1 MGIVPYRCRG
11 IVQGGRGKS
20 SLYDRRHCR
29 PLPVLQCRRIFG
41 TFANS
46 KRVRAVWQLCRSR
59 AIFTA
64 RRKLARGNVQ
74 GRREKSS
81 LYDRRHCRLLPVS
94 QWRNWREGSGGIILP
109 ISFFVVDRQPQVLQG
124 QNLLVGQLRSCGVG
138 AGGKTLFAGGRL
150 NSIWQ
155 ITYLRS
161 SAFGFAYTP
170 LTMEWKRCGE
180 MSKRE
185 LFLFAEISIPKYN
198 DNHCR

>member
-1 MGIVPYRCRG
+1 MANWLGERWRA
-11 IVQGGRGKS
+11 GRKNGHVN
-20 SLYDRRHCR
+20 DGAAR
-29 PLPVLQCRRIFG
+29 PSACSLQCRTTLS
-41 TFANS
+41 TFAKANVLGRS
-46 KRVRAVWQLCRSR
+46 GSYVVQEPFLPPDANWLGGTCRAGGEKAPFMIKGL
-59 AIFTA
+59 
-64 RRKLARGNVQ
+64 
-74 GRREKSS
+74 GRP
-81 LYDRRHCRLLPVS
+81 LPVS

-161 SAFGFAYTP
+161 AAFGFACAP
-170 LTMEWKRCGE
+170 LAMDWKRCGE